1 METSITLDEAART
14 LLRRVAAHTGD
25 RRARL
30 ADLREALDTPTTE
43 PFAATTLRADARLR
57 TVLERASSLAAEDT
71 AASTVTDGQVMVGVP
86 NLVTALAEIEL
97 VSAGLDARR
106 LAHARNWVRHR
117 YSADDRN
124 RVVEVEPC
132 PLETVTL

>member
-1 METSITLDEAART
+1 METSITLDEAARS
-14 LLRRVAAHTGD
+14 LLRQVAAHAGD

-30 ADLREALDTPTTE
+30 ADLREVLDAPSAETAP
-43 PFAATTLRADARLR
+43 AATLRADAQLR
-57 TVLERASSLAAEDT
+57 AVLDRASTLASDNAAE
-71 AASTVTDGQVMVGVP
+71 STVADGLTIVGVP
-86 NLVTALAEIEL
+86 NLVTALAELEL

-117 YSADDRN
+117 YSTDDRN
-124 RVVEVEPC
+124 RVVVAEPS